1 MEAMPWCSGYLYC
14 TPSFNKAQTQ
24 LLRRFESCLR
34 RVGNVRWW
42 GSLTMVLAGNK
53 AKRFSSVNH
62 TKKQFTIIIII
73 IIIIIISNSYFFVI
87 RVKIYKFK
95 ARNDKCWRECKDPG
109 KHIGWKSCIWNPS
122 TCTCESSKYQESSIG
137 DTVIMCNKIIG
148 AKITY

>member
-1 MEAMPWCSGYLYC
+1 MVISTAHLHSTKPKLSFCAGLNPACDVSEMWDGEDLWQWFRLEIRLNAFH
-14 TPSFNKAQTQ
+14 PSTIPQ
-24 LLRRFESCLR
+24 
-34 RVGNVRWW
+34 
-42 GSLTMVLAGNK
+42 
-53 AKRFSSVNH
+53 
-62 TKKQFTIIIII
+62 KQFSIIIII

-137 DTVIMCNKIIG
+137 DTVIMCNKIIE
-148 AKITY
+148 AKRTY